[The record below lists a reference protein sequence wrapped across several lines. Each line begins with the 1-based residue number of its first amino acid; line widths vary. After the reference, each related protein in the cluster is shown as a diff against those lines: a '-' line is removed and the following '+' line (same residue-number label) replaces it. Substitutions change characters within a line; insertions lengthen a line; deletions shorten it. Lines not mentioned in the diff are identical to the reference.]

1 VIPYTDFL
9 YFGISLYALIPA
21 IILGLVRRFW
31 RTWLVIA
38 TVFML
43 IVQYTGLLG
52 AGTGIS
58 GSLLLIVGYAAIQ
71 WLIAVLFLI
80 LRARSASRPAFFAA
94 VALGLLPLLLAKFA
108 SIAGLEYTLV
118 FVGLSYITFRSLD
131 VLIGVQDGVIKRVD
145 PLSYFTFLLFF
156 PAVSSGPI
164 DRYRR
169 FSEDW
174 SRERRLEQ
182 VLQDID
188 GGVHRIFTGFL
199 YKFVLAALIKQ
210 HWMDPVSLGSGLL
223 PVTSYMYAYTFYLFF
238 DFAGYSAFAVG
249 FSYLLGI
256 HTPDNFDRP
265 FLARDIRDFW
275 NRWHISLSF
284 WFRDHIYNRFIFAA
298 LKGRWFRS
306 SQLASALGY
315 LLTMGL
321 MGLWHGTEPNYLI
334 YGLYHGVLLAAT
346 STYDRLRKGN
356 PLLNDAGLPWR
367 GLSTLL
373 TFHLIAFGLLIFSG
387 RLF

>member
-9 YFGISLYALIPA
+9 YFGISLYALVPA
-21 IILGLVRRFW
+21 VIVGLLRRFW
-31 RTWLVIA
+31 RTWATIA
-38 TVFML
+38 TLFML
-43 IVQYTGLLG
+43 AVQYLG
-52 AGTGIS
+52 VAS
-58 GSLLLIVGYAAIQ
+58 GSGAPGSGLVLVLGYALTQWLVAALFLAVRRGGASRPLFYAAI
-71 WLIAVLFLI
+71 F
-80 LRARSASRPAFFAA
+80 
-94 VALGLLPLLLAKFA
+94 LGLLPLMAARSASLARV
-108 SIAGLEYTLV
+108 EYPLV
-118 FVGLSYITFRSLD
+118 FVGLSYVTFRSLD
-131 VLIGVQDGVIKRVD
+131 VLIGIQDGVIKHLD
-145 PLSYFTFLLFF
+145 PIRYLVFLLFF

-174 SRERRLEQ
+174 EGSRGPEQ
-182 VLQDID
+182 VLLDID

-210 HWMDPVSLGSGLL
+210 HWLDPAAAAAGIL
-223 PVTSYMYAYTFYLFF
+223 PVASYMYAYTLYLFF

-256 HTPDNFDRP
+256 RTPENFDRP
-265 FLARDIRDFW
+265 FLSRDIRDFW
-275 NRWHISLSF
+275 NRWHMSLSS

-298 LKGRWFRS
+298 LKGKWFRS
-306 SQLASALGY
+306 SQVASSAGY

-321 MGLWHGTEPNYLI
+321 MGLWHGTSPNYLV

-346 STYDRLRKGN
+346 AAFDRAHRGN
-356 PLLNDAGLPWR
+356 RLLNDPNWPWR
-367 GLSTLL
+367 TASIVL
-373 TFHLIAFGLLIFSG
+373 TFHLIALGLLIFSG